1 MSEFENR
8 IEAQRAILKTVNQYT
23 WPKEPLFSLTYKSI
37 NRWIVQNHLE
47 PESSLSKLVLGAS
60 EKLFFL
66 ANKSQEQITED
77 YRNLSKN
84 VSQIHSNISQE
95 IINLHM

>member
-8 IEAQRAILKTVNQYT
+8 IEAQRAILKTVNQYA
-23 WPKEPLFSLTYKSI
+23 WSKEPLFSLTHKSI
-37 NRWIVQNHLE
+37 NRWIVQNHLD
-47 PESSLSKLVLGAS
+47 PESSLSKLLVGAS

-77 YRNLSKN
+77 YKDLSKN
-84 VSQIHSNISQE
+84 VSQIHDRISQE
-95 IINLHM
+95 IVDSQT